1 MPNKKSRIGPLR
13 RRTVWATGVV
23 TALAVAAPAAAPVA
37 EASAQPLPALPLPA
51 LPLPAAGGLPAF
63 KPAPLSFVG
72 PSIGGIGVAI
82 GPTVIGDVFNGG
94 TTVVVSAGPGLGNT
108 IGSP

>member
-1 MPNKKSRIGPLR
+1 MPNKSRIGPLK

-23 TALAVAAPAAAPVA
+23 TALAIAAPVA
-37 EASAQPLPALPLPA
+37 EAGAQPLPALPLPA
-51 LPLPAAGGLPAF
+51 LPAAGALPAF

-72 PSIGGIGVAI
+72 PAIGGIGVAI

-94 TTVVVSAGPGLGNT
+94 TTVVVSTGPGLGNT

>member
-1 MPNKKSRIGPLR
+1 MPNKSRIRPLK

-23 TALAVAAPAAAPVA
+23 TALAIAAPVA
-37 EASAQPLPALPLPA
+37 EANAQPLPALSLPA
-51 LPLPAAGGLPAF
+51 AGGLPALPAAGGLPAF
-63 KPAPLSFVG
+63 TPAPLSFVG
-72 PSIGGIGVAI
+72 PAIGGIGVAI

-94 TTVVVSAGPGLGNT
+94 TTVVVTAGPGLGNT

>member
-23 TALAVAAPAAAPVA
+23 TALAIAAPVA
-37 EASAQPLPALPLPA
+37 EANAQPIPA
-51 LPLPAAGGLPAF
+51 LPLPAAGGLPALGALPAF
-63 KPAPLSFVG
+63 TPAPLSFVG
-72 PSIGGIGVAI
+72 PAIGGIGVAI

-94 TTVVVSAGPGLGNT
+94 TTVVVSTGPGLGNT

>member
-1 MPNKKSRIGPLR
+1 MPNKSRIGPLR
-13 RRTVWATGVV
+13 RRAVWATGVV
-23 TALAVAAPAAAPVA
+23 TALAIAAPVG
-37 EASAQPLPALPLPA
+37 EANAQPIPA
-51 LPLPAAGGLPAF
+51 LPLPAAGGLPALGGLPAF
-63 KPAPLSFVG
+63 TPAPLSFVG
-72 PSIGGIGVAI
+72 PAIGGIGVAI

>member
-1 MPNKKSRIGPLR
+1 MPNKSRIRPLK

-23 TALAVAAPAAAPVA
+23 TALAIAAPVA
-37 EASAQPLPALPLPA
+37 EANAQPLPA

-94 TTVVVSAGPGLGNT
+94 TTVVVTAGPGLGNT